1 MRFFHP
7 SKLYVYAKG
16 RSRMV
21 NVERELREG
30 ENILARA
37 KIHAAAVIVP
47 AVVLV
52 IGVALVLY
60 ARPQS
65 VADWVSMLGYLII
78 LIGVWKLVS
87 SIAMWRTTQLV
98 LTDERL
104 FCETGL
110 FPHKAMAPALNHV
123 DRVEVRRGLLGRL
136 MGYGTLVV
144 SARGEGNLRV
154 RYPQVVNAE
163 ELAQTIRDQMSVPT
177 KRV

>member
-1 MRFFHP
+1 
-7 SKLYVYAKG
+7 
-16 RSRMV
+16 MV
-21 NVERELREG
+21 DVEQKLREG
-30 ENILARA
+30 ENIIARA

-47 AVVLV
+47 AIVLL
-52 IGVALVLY
+52 IGIAVVLY

-78 LIGVWKLVS
+78 IIGAWKLVS

-104 FCETGL
+104 FCETG
-110 FPHKAMAPALNHV
+110 FIPHKEMSPALNHV

-136 MGYGTLVV
+136 MGYGTLVI

-154 RYPQVVNAE
+154 RYPQIANAE
-163 ELAQTIRDQMSVPT
+163 ELAQKIRAQMSVPT